1 MACTTSYSRVCS
13 LPSPPRLLSPMLK
26 KIFKRRTTKTYYP
39 KLITNRDF
47 IWCELVCSYKHGVA
61 LMTHLYWLLAQMF
74 VGSHFRSS
82 LCFRSWVDVNCGSIK
97 AWWLN
102 NVGSWLRVTIHHWM
116 VISSWKRLL
125 LSFLINYS
133 RLVSNFPLTKTNKK
147 KKLHWWLLI
156 LDISN
161 YIWVK
166 VIKKN

>member
-97 AWWLN
+97 ASLIILTVEFYGERAHKKRRKSLGSEDIPLQLTCVASYLQRMWW
-102 NVGSWLRVTIHHWM
+102 
-116 VISSWKRLL
+116 VITL
-125 LSFLINYS
+125 
-133 RLVSNFPLTKTNKK
+133 PQKK
-147 KKLHWWLLI
+147 KNQKEVL
-156 LDISN
+156 S
-161 YIWVK
+161 K
-166 VIKKN
+166 SIKEENF